1 MYVVLRNQNVRITQ
15 TADSFHVQ
23 GGGNVMGGGIDQRYN
38 LSFIV
43 QNSVAIGRPIIG
55 ISINYRLSAW
65 GFLASKQVAGSGQ
78 TNIGLRDQ
86 RQALRWVNE
95 NVAAFGGD
103 PLRVTIWVSLESFSN
118 VSKLVT
124 VMLMSV

>member
-1 MYVVLRNQNVRITQ
+1 
-15 TADSFHVQ
+15 
-23 GGGNVMGGGIDQRYN
+23 MGGGIDQRYN

-43 QNSVAIGRPIIG
+43 QNSVSIGKPIIG

-65 GFLASKQVAGSGQ
+65 GFLASKQVQGSGQ

-103 PLRVTIWVSLESFSN
+103 PSRVTIWVS
-118 VSKLVT
+118 
-124 VMLMSV
+124 

>member
-1 MYVVLRNQNVRITQ
+1 
-15 TADSFHVQ
+15 
-23 GGGNVMGGGIDQRYN
+23 MGGGIDQRYN

-43 QNSVAIGRPIIG
+43 QNSVEIGRPIIG

-95 NVAAFGGD
+95 NIAAFGGN
-103 PLRVTIWVSLESFSN
+103 PSRVTIWVNFRTLYYEQTC
-118 VSKLVT
+118 SKHTDTIRIGRERWSDGMRLAIGCIQW
-124 VMLMSV
+124 SQ